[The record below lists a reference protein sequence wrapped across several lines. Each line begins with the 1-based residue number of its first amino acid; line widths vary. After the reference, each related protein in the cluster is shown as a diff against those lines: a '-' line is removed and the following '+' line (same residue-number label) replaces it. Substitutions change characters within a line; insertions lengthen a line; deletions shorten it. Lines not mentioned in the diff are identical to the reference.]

1 MTIENIALVDE
12 RGYVIN
18 HVVVDTDDTETIN
31 ALHERWGT
39 SRYVVTGDTDVIIL
53 HESDEIW
60 TEHCNNESCPNHG
73 FNLPSEEVLL
83 PALGIEIP
91 KHERKRSELPA
102 DSLLLEENAANRPEG
117 WVYPEGIVVVE
128 G

>member
-18 HVVVDTDDTETIN
+18 HVVVDTDDTETLN

-39 SRYVVTGDTDVIIL
+39 ERYVVTTTDDLVIL

-60 TEHCNNESCPNHG
+60 TEHCDNESCPNHG
-73 FNLPSEEVLL
+73 FNLPSMEVYL
-83 PALGIEIP
+83 PAIGIEI
-91 KHERKRSELPA
+91 KKIERKRSELPA
-102 DSLLLEENAANRPEG
+102 DSLLLEANAANRPEG
-117 WVYPEGIVVVE
+117 WVYPSNILVVE